1 MSKSLVTIVMDNSS
15 DLDVMQQA
23 DAIASTTLPPLS

>member
-15 DLDVMQQA
+15 DWDVMQQA
-23 DAIASTTLPPLS
+23 DAIASTTLYLH